1 MISLWWEILKNAKIS
16 GKTKGKGSTL
26 DASKIK
32 INIDKNDCKRELK
45 KILSNALAISPLL
58 QNQYRNYVEEEYID
72 NELSEERACAFVK
85 VLKYRLPKVSQ
96 ESPLLQR
103 MRDGARKNDYP
114 ESLKFDVGSYPSNF
128 VKNHSV
134 ILKVTSDETTYVKLM
149 GPDPTMPDDWK
160 MFAYIGFRTSEEYDK
175 WVKSI

>member
-1 MISLWWEILKNAKIS
+1 MISLWWKILKNAKIS

-26 DASKIK
+26 D
-32 INIDKNDCKRELK
+32 
-45 KILSNALAISPLL
+45 
-58 QNQYRNYVEEEYID
+58 
-72 NELSEERACAFVK
+72 ACAFVK